1 MTNRLTPTPS
11 PTPDDLISNIKTG
24 LDGLVQTI
32 GLGSDPGA
40 GAEPAIHWR
49 IIQKTSNHIEVQR
62 AWDKL
67 LAGVEVRNFILAWC
81 AAILI
86 AWAAKSWLM
95 GRKSTF
101 KSRVGVQALFAMIY
115 WPVVLAG
122 VPTLLL
128 GKDFWNAIRTTMQ
141 VASLYWI

>member
-1 MTNRLTPTPS
+1 MAQNLTPS
-11 PTPDDLISNIKTG
+11 PTPTPADLLSNLKTG
-24 LDGLVQTI
+24 LDGLAQTI
-32 GLGSDPGA
+32 GLAPDPNA
-40 GAEPAIHWR
+40 AAQPALHWR
-49 IIQKTSNHIEVQR
+49 IIQKTSNNPDVQR

-67 LAGVEVRNFILAWC
+67 IASVEVRNFILAWC

-101 KSRVGVQALFAMIY
+101 KSRVGVQALFALVY
-115 WPVVLAG
+115 WPAVLAG

-128 GKDFWNAIRTTMQ
+128 GKDFWNAIRTTLQ
-141 VASLYWI
+141 AASLYWV